1 MVGLFIQTFKTLAL
15 CLCCA
20 EFVLMTSVFYTP
32 LDEALF
38 KSRIIQISGPVD
50 SELAYDTNKKLLAL
64 EADNPQAPIYLHVDS
79 PGGVVTSG
87 FAIFDMARFV
97 APEVITVVMG
107 LAASAG
113 SLISLCASK
122 KNRVAFP
129 NAKFLIH
136 QPLISGVLRGSASD
150 LEIHAKDIIA
160 TRRRI
165 NEIYAEETGR
175 SLEEIEKATDRDN
188 WMTAVEALEFGLI
201 DRIVKSRK
209 EL

>member
-1 MVGLFIQTFKTLAL
+1 MN
-15 CLCCA
+15 
-20 EFVLMTSVFYTP
+20 SVFYTP

-38 KSRIIQISGPVD
+38 KSRIVQISGPVD

-64 EADNPQAPIYLHVDS
+64 ESADPQAPVYLHVDS

-87 FAIFDMARFV
+87 FAIFDTARFI
-97 APEVITVVMG
+97 APEVITVVVG

-113 SLISLCASK
+113 SLISLCAKK

-136 QPLISGVLRGSASD
+136 QPLISGVLRGSAAD

-175 SLEEIEKATDRDN
+175 SFEEIEKATDRDN
-188 WMTAVEALEFGLI
+188 WMTAEEALEFGLI
-201 DRIVKSRK
+201 DRIVTSRS
-209 EL
+209 EF